1 MTLLAA
7 LGALAFL
14 AAALS
19 GLLAPSPIAAARVL
33 AGLGAAALLPSLESA
48 ASWPA
53 LAAALGAAALATPLP
68 CLLASASAFGL
79 GLRSLAEGPADV
91 AGAGGLAVATAAA
104 AVALGALESA
114 FGARLRA
121 GLDTAWAGL
130 AGGVLLVAALL
141 KLGRGSLLRWSLAFG
156 DGPGRVGL
164 RGAALV
170 LGLALIALLL
180 GVLALGAHRLAPA
193 TAWARVLGQRALL
206 LGAGLT
212 FLGVGLA
219 VARGSGQGPEALA
232 AGSEALAAL
241 LFGATALAAGLL
253 LMMGGASVATTGPF
267 APEGRD
273 GRQALALSLAL
284 LALAVGGFEAWQAVG
299 SYDTPRTA
307 ALGAAVLLG
316 LAARQEARFEM
327 ARQLAFL
334 AALLAI

>member
-19 GLLAPSPIAAARVL
+19 GLLAPSRIAVARVL

-53 LAAALGAAALATPLP
+53 LAVAVGGAALASPLP
-68 CLLASASAFGL
+68 CLLASASAFAL

-91 AGAGGLAVATAAA
+91 TGAGGPAVAAAAA
-104 AVALGALESA
+104 AVALGALEPA

-121 GLDTAWAGL
+121 GADTAWAGL
-130 AGGVLLVAALL
+130 AGGVLLVGALL
-141 KLGRGSLLRWSLAFG
+141 RLGKGSLLRWSLAFG
-156 DGPGRVGL
+156 DGSTRLPL

-193 TAWARVLGQRALL
+193 TAWARILGQRTLL

-219 VARGSGQGPEALA
+219 VARGSGRSPEALA
-232 AGSEALAAL
+232 AGSGPLAAL
-241 LFGATALAAGLL
+241 LFGATVLTAGLL
-253 LMMGGASVATTGPF
+253 LMLGAAGGAATGPF
-267 APEGRD
+267 GSAGRD
-273 GRQALALSLAL
+273 GRQALALALAL
-284 LALAVGGFEAWQAVG
+284 LALAVGGYEAWQAVG

-334 AALLAI
+334 AALLVI